1 MKTKMK
7 KLRTVPTMVFGDINL
22 AVVAKAEAIGLGD
35 EWVKGDPMN
44 ATNLDAIVSPAN
56 TVGEM
61 SGGYD
66 LIIRNKLG
74 MVVEDIAMKSLA
86 NEKIYLGQCR
96 VVKSGNGVI
105 PNLMIVPTVVGAL
118 RGGNTSAGSLQS
130 KTDPEVIRKA
140 AYNMMMEAFNSG
152 IDRFATVLLG
162 AGVGGVDTDT
172 ALTMM
177 LDGYLDAYDEIDELI
192 FG

>member
-1 MKTKMK
+1 MK

-118 RGGNTSAGSLQS
+118 SGGNTSVGTLQS

>member
-7 KLRTVPTMVFGDINL
+7 KLRTVPTMVFGDRNL

-35 EWVKGDPMN
+35 EWIKGDPMN
-44 ATNLDAIVSPAN
+44 ATNLDAVVSPAN

-66 LIIRNKLG
+66 LVIRNRLG
-74 MVVEDIAMKSLA
+74 ATVENIAMKSLA
-86 NEKIYLGQCR
+86 EEKIYLGQCR
-96 VVKSGNGVI
+96 VVKSGNGII

-118 RGGNTSAGSLQS
+118 SGGNTSAGTLQS

-140 AYNMMMEAFNSG
+140 TYNMMMEAFNNG
-152 IDRFATVLLG
+152 IERFATVLLG
-162 AGVGGVDTDT
+162 AGVGGVDTET
-172 ALTMM
+172 AMKMM
-177 LDGYLDAYDEIDELI
+177 WVGYLDAYDEIDCEI
-192 FG
+192 YG